1 MHFDRP
7 TLFLYDNDNIL
18 GICFQSYVSCEALSV
33 ASSSLLCPLSLSSP
47 FSLMFS
53 FLSCLFSSPPILS
66 MVQEVHP
73 NSPASQAGL
82 IPQTDYIL
90 GSDVLVT
97 GDDLYTLV
105 ETHNHQTLKLYV
117 YNAELE
123 TCREVGG
130 RGTWVLGL

>member
-1 MHFDRP
+1 
-7 TLFLYDNDNIL
+7 
-18 GICFQSYVSCEALSV
+18 
-33 ASSSLLCPLSLSSP
+33 
-47 FSLMFS
+47 
-53 FLSCLFSSPPILS
+53 

-105 ETHNHQTLKLYV
+105 ETHNYQTLKLYV